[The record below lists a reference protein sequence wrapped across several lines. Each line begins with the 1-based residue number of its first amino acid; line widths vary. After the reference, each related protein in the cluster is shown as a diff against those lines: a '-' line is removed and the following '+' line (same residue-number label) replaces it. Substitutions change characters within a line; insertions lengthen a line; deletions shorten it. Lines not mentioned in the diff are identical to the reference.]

1 MDKIKSCWRK
11 ISIPVAFMLCSITA
25 ILLAL
30 LFTNITMRFAQSGQ
44 AMIQEKYAEIDLNEL
59 KPADDSEA
67 LVQTV
72 PGEESQ
78 EVQFIQLPPSAFS
91 KEDQQ
96 KYSFYEHTEEL
107 AAICWYTVF
116 LLLAAITFYF
126 WKIRTPF
133 RVLTQATEKIARH
146 DLGFEVADCGQDEF
160 GRLCRSFEEMRQEL
174 VKNET
179 ELWRA
184 AEERKRLNAAFSH
197 DLKTPLTILQG
208 HTDMLLEDLPDERCS
223 RAELVES
230 VRTISRQVTRI
241 HDYVKTMN
249 SIQKLEDYEIQ
260 PEQMTPSD
268 FIQMLSDIVFGL
280 FAPEK
285 AKIISELPEDPLNID
300 SQALSQICENLCSNA
315 SRYTRDMLKVTVLR
329 QKNTLTLIFLD
340 DGPGFSS
347 NDLKVAVQPYYR
359 GENSE
364 KATHFGLG
372 LYICDL
378 LCQKHG
384 GTLSL
389 ENGSQGGAKITV
401 EISCS

>member
-1 MDKIKSCWRK
+1 M
-11 ISIPVAFMLCSITA
+11 
-25 ILLAL
+25 
-30 LFTNITMRFAQSGQ
+30 
-44 AMIQEKYAEIDLNEL
+44 
-59 KPADDSEA
+59 
-67 LVQTV
+67 
-72 PGEESQ
+72 
-78 EVQFIQLPPSAFS
+78 
-91 KEDQQ
+91 
-96 KYSFYEHTEEL
+96 
-107 AAICWYTVF
+107 
-116 LLLAAITFYF
+116 
-126 WKIRTPF
+126 
-133 RVLTQATEKIARH
+133 TQATEKIARH

>member
-1 MDKIKSCWRK
+1 
-11 ISIPVAFMLCSITA
+11 MLCSITA

>member
-1 MDKIKSCWRK
+1 MQVRTYKCR
-11 ISIPVAFMLCSITA
+11 
-25 ILLAL
+25 
-30 LFTNITMRFAQSGQ
+30 
-44 AMIQEKYAEIDLNEL
+44 
-59 KPADDSEA
+59 
-67 LVQTV
+67 
-72 PGEESQ
+72 
-78 EVQFIQLPPSAFS
+78 
-91 KEDQQ
+91 
-96 KYSFYEHTEEL
+96 TE
-107 AAICWYTVF
+107 
-116 LLLAAITFYF
+116 
-126 WKIRTPF
+126 
-133 RVLTQATEKIARH
+133 
-146 DLGFEVADCGQDEF
+146 FEVADCGQDEF
-160 GRLCRSFEEMRQEL
+160 GRLCRSFEEMRKEL

-184 AEERKRLNAAFSH
+184 TEERKRLNAAFSH

-208 HTDMLLEDLPDERCS
+208 HTDMLLEDLPDEKCS

-230 VRTISRQVTRI
+230 VRTISRQVARI

-260 PEQMTPSD
+260 PEQMSPSD
-268 FIQMLSDIVFGL
+268 FMQMLSDIVFGL

-285 AKIISELPEDPLNID
+285 VEIISELPEGSLNID

-315 SRYTRDMLKVTVLR
+315 LRYTQDMLKVTVLR
-329 QKNTLTLIFLD
+329 QKDTLTLTFID

-347 NDLKVAVQPYYR
+347 NDLKLAVQPYYR
-359 GENSE
+359 GNNSE

-384 GTLSL
+384 GTLSI
-389 ENGSQGGAKITV
+389 ENNDEVGAKITV

>member
-1 MDKIKSCWRK
+1 MDKIKSCWKK
-11 ISIPVAFMLCSITA
+11 IPIPVAFMLCSITA

-44 AMIQEKYAEIDLNEL
+44 AMIQEKYVEIDLDDL
-59 KPADDSEA
+59 KPANDSEG
-67 LVQTV
+67 LVEAV
-72 PGEESQ
+72 PGEDTEKFQ
-78 EVQFIQLPPSAFS
+78 LIQLPPSAFS
-91 KEDQQ
+91 EEDQQ
-96 KYSFYEHTEEL
+96 KYSFYEHTEEM

-133 RVLTQATEKIARH
+133 RVLTEATEKIAKH

-160 GRLCRSFEEMRQEL
+160 GRLCRSFEEMRKEL

-184 AEERKRLNAAFSH
+184 TEERKRLNAAFSH

-208 HTDMLLEDLPDERCS
+208 HTDMLLEDLPDEKCS

-260 PEQMTPSD
+260 PEQMSPSD
-268 FIQMLSDIVFGL
+268 FMQMLSDIVFGL

-285 AKIISELPEDPLNID
+285 VEIISELPEGSLNID

-315 SRYTRDMLKVTVLR
+315 LRYTQDMLKVTVLR
-329 QKNTLTLIFLD
+329 QKDTLTLTFID

-347 NDLKVAVQPYYR
+347 NDLKLAVQPYYR
-359 GENSE
+359 GNNSE

-384 GTLSL
+384 GTLSI
-389 ENGSQGGAKITV
+389 ENNDEVGAKITV

>member
-1 MDKIKSCWRK
+1 MDKIKSCWKK
-11 ISIPVAFMLCSITA
+11 IPIPVAFMLCSITA

-44 AMIQEKYAEIDLNEL
+44 AMIQEKYVEIDLDDL
-59 KPADDSEA
+59 KPENDSEG
-67 LVQTV
+67 LVEAV
-72 PGEESQ
+72 PGEDTEKFQ
-78 EVQFIQLPPSAFS
+78 LIQLPPSAFS
-91 KEDQQ
+91 EEDQQ
-96 KYSFYEHTEEL
+96 KYSFYEHTEEM

-133 RVLTQATEKIARH
+133 RVLTEATEKIAKH

-160 GRLCRSFEEMRQEL
+160 GRLCRSFEEMRKEL

-184 AEERKRLNAAFSH
+184 TEERKRLNAAFSH

-208 HTDMLLEDLPDERCS
+208 HTDMLLEDLPDEKCS

-230 VRTISRQVTRI
+230 VRTISRQVARI

-260 PEQMTPSD
+260 PEQMSPSD
-268 FIQMLSDIVFGL
+268 FMQMLSDIVFGL

-285 AKIISELPEDPLNID
+285 VEIISELPEGSLNID
-300 SQALSQICENLCSNA
+300 SQALSQICENLCSNGA
-315 SRYTRDMLKVTVLR
+315 ADK
-329 QKNTLTLIFLD
+329 KLD
-340 DGPGFSS
+340 
-347 NDLKVAVQPYYR
+347 
-359 GENSE
+359 
-364 KATHFGLG
+364 
-372 LYICDL
+372 
-378 LCQKHG
+378 
-384 GTLSL
+384 
-389 ENGSQGGAKITV
+389 
-401 EISCS
+401 

>member
-1 MDKIKSCWRK
+1 
-11 ISIPVAFMLCSITA
+11 MLCSITA

-30 LFTNITMRFAQSGQ
+30 LCTNLTMRFAQSGQ

-268 FIQMLSDIVFGL
+268 FIQMLSDIIFGL

>member
-30 LFTNITMRFAQSGQ
+30 LCTNLTMRFAQSGQ

-268 FIQMLSDIVFGL
+268 FIQMLSDIIFGL